1 MNGWVC
7 EIFASIQG
15 EGLYCGQRQTFVR
28 LAGCNLS
35 CDYCDT
41 SGAREENPPTC
52 LVEKVPGSGK
62 ISSIENPVS
71 PEQVVA
77 YCRQLGREVISITGG
92 EPLAQADFLA
102 SMLSSLKTEGFIT
115 YLETNGTLHEELS
128 SVIKWTDIIAM
139 DMKLP
144 SAAGG
149 GELWDEHARFLE
161 IASSARVFVKVVV
174 CPDTTGNEIRRCSDI
189 IAAVDKHIPLVIQP
203 VSRPP
208 LLTGEGWGEG
218 LPSPSRRGAGG
229 EVPAALLMKLQDIA
243 SEKLADVRVIPQ
255 CHKVLGL
262 R

>member
-1 MNGWVC
+1 MTDHSGWVC

-28 LAGCNLS
+28 LAGCNLA

-41 SGAREENPPTC
+41 PGAREENPPTC
-52 LVEKVPGSGK
+52 LVETVPGSGK

-71 PEQVVA
+71 VEQVIA
-77 YCRQLGREVISITGG
+77 YCRQLTREVVSITGG
-92 EPLAQADFLA
+92 EPLAQVDFLESILAGLKCQHPEPVEWSADFL
-102 SMLSSLKTEGFIT
+102 T
-115 YLETNGTLHEELS
+115 YLETNGTLYKELS

-144 SAAGG
+144 SAAGD
-149 GELWDEHARFLE
+149 GELWDEHARFLKV
-161 IASSARVFVKVVV
+161 ASSAKVFVKVVV
-174 CPDTTGNEIRRCSDI
+174 CPDTTEDEIEHCRDL
-189 IAAVDKHIPLVIQP
+189 IAPIDKRIPLVIQP
-203 VSRPP
+203 VSRQ
-208 LLTGEGWGEG
+208 
-218 LPSPSRRGAGG
+218 S
-229 EVPAALLMKLQDIA
+229 VPAKLLMKLQDVA